1 MKKIDG
7 IPIKEG
13 TENDVDLDAFAK
25 QIDEVKQS
33 IEKPV
38 EEKKEETKPEPEEE
52 YDYIEDDEIPIKE
65 EEEIKENK
73 KEKQQD
79 YTQVIEEMPELKQDL
94 DYLLITNKIKEG
106 KKITK
111 KEEEYKQ
118 IYEEA
123 KKKEQEFEI
132 ATEQKQLE
140 EQERQKELQE
150 QINKEYEEYKQKHP
164 ETIETY
170 DDKAITLKGS
180 DNFLKVALTF
190 LQLKKSH
197 KKGGKI
203 FIKVAR
209 PKKVS
214 IEWTT
219 KDIRFVEFWSTNE
232 RGDKVKEVSRVNQ
245 YEYTFEGTSIP
256 VIFAIQGFAEAWDFY
271 SEFKKDLS
279 SEIVS
284 GIAME
289 AYNTGYKDGLVVSDK
304 KNDKGMLAFLEQ
316 YMPLILIAGFAII
329 AYFMYTMYGDM
340 AATYKMVQVMQ
351 AQMNTLAPVIDANA
365 LVLR

>member
-1 MKKIDG
+1 MG
-7 IPIKEG
+7 EMTIKEMEELEQIATGKKQVQTKG
-13 TENDVDLDAFAK
+13 TPIIIPDELEEELDDDLDFEEE
-25 QIDEVKQS
+25 Q
-33 IEKPV
+33 EKEAIPKNKK
-38 EEKKEETKPEPEEE
+38 KKE
-52 YDYIEDDEIPIKE
+52 DYSE
-65 EEEIKENK
+65 
-73 KEKQQD
+73 
-79 YTQVIEEMPELKQDL
+79 VVSAMPELKQDL
-94 DYLLITNKIKEG
+94 DYLLIINKIKNNE
-106 KKITK
+106 KINDQEQEF
-111 KEEEYKQ
+111 KEV
-118 IYEEA
+118 YEEA
-123 KKKEQEFEI
+123 KRKEQEF
-132 ATEQKQLE
+132 ADNTDLKLE
-140 EQERQKELQE
+140 EELERQKEMQE
-150 QINKEYEEYKQKHP
+150 IINKEYEEYKIKHP

-170 DDKAITLKGS
+170 DDKSLSLKGS

-190 LQLKKSH
+190 MMLKKSK

-279 SEIVS
+279 SEVVS

-304 KNDKGMLAFLEQ
+304 KESKGFLMFLEQ
-316 YMPLILIAGFAII
+316 WMPLILIIGLAVIGWLLWQNYESMKEVYMAIQI
-329 AYFMYTMYGDM
+329 
-340 AATYKMVQVMQ
+340 MQ
-351 AQMNTLAPVIDANA
+351 NQINTITPALNA
-365 LVLR
+365 VVVS